1 MAKAV
6 RFHEHGGPEVLQYE
20 DVEVGDP
27 GPGQARI
34 RHTAIGVNF
43 VDTYQRSGLYP
54 MPLPMVAGNEAAGV
68 VEAVGSGVTELKA
81 GDRVAYTG
89 LPGSYC
95 EQRVVP
101 ADRLVKLP
109 QGISDEQAAS
119 MMLKGLTVHYLIH
132 STYAVKKGET
142 VLWHAAAGGVGLIAC
157 QWLKALGVTVIGTAG
172 SDEKCALARAHGAE
186 HVINYTRENFVERVK
201 SITGGK
207 GVPVVYDAVGK
218 TTWDG
223 SLDCLQ
229 PRGLMVS
236 FGNASGAVPPVNLGI
251 LSTKGSLYVTRP
263 TLATYIASRADLVE
277 RSSALFEMVKSG
289 KLKIET
295 TRALQAGRCR
305 AGAPRSRG
313 PQDDRF
319 GRPSAVNF
327 PRPVVP
333 IIEGWCSPASFS
345 PPPPAAPDALPTAP
359 RSGPLSWDQAN
370 SFTRKLEA
378 IEKRR
383 MEKSRKRETVL
394 FTQGEVNSYLNLT
407 YAEKLPKGRARR
419 RGAPGPRPHPGQGAR
434 EHRPRQG
441 QGGRRRRELRPAVLP
456 ERRRAGGDHGQVH
469 GQGRVRAGG
478 VGDRLPRRR

>member
-6 RFHEHGGPEVLQYE
+6 RFHKQGGPEVMQYE
-20 DVEVGDP
+20 DVQVGDP
-27 GPGQARI
+27 GAGQARI

-54 MPLPMVAGNEAAGV
+54 MQLPMVAGNEAAGV
-68 VEAVGSGVTELKA
+68 VEAVGSGVTDLKA
-81 GDRVAYTG
+81 GDRIAYTG

-157 QWLKALGVTVIGTAG
+157 QWLKSMGVTVIGTAG
-172 SDEKCALARAHGAE
+172 SDEKCSLAKSHGAE
-186 HVINYTRENFVERVK
+186 HVVNYSRENFLERVK

-223 SLDCLQ
+223 SLDCLR

-236 FGNASGAVPPVNLGI
+236 FGNASGAVAPVNLGI

-263 TLATYIASRADLVE
+263 TLATHIASRADLVE

-295 TRALQAGRCR
+295 TGRYKLADAAQAHRDLEGRKTTGSVVLQ
-305 AGAPRSRG
+305 P
-313 PQDDRF
+313 
-319 GRPSAVNF
+319 
-327 PRPVVP
+327 
-333 IIEGWCSPASFS
+333 
-345 PPPPAAPDALPTAP
+345 
-359 RSGPLSWDQAN
+359 
-370 SFTRKLEA
+370 
-378 IEKRR
+378 
-383 MEKSRKRETVL
+383 
-394 FTQGEVNSYLNLT
+394 
-407 YAEKLPKGRARR
+407 
-419 RGAPGPRPHPGQGAR
+419 
-434 EHRPRQG
+434 
-441 QGGRRRRELRPAVLP
+441 
-456 ERRRAGGDHGQVH
+456 
-469 GQGRVRAGG
+469 
-478 VGDRLPRRR
+478 